1 MNTNGKYKTREAW
14 NKNNTFLSWQDDGG
28 GLAFQLGR
36 PGGGAPLRDSAG
48 QLKTRRYNIDNTT
61 GTVAHCLQQQYPM
74 LALIPHNVNA
84 KDILLFYSP

>member
-1 MNTNGKYKTREAW
+1 MENTKLGKWYQP
-14 NKNNTFLSWQDDGG
+14 NTFLSWQDDGG

-61 GTVAHCLQQQYPM
+61 GTVAHCSQQQNEQYAM
-74 LALIPHNVNA
+74 LALIPLNQ
-84 KDILLFYSP
+84 